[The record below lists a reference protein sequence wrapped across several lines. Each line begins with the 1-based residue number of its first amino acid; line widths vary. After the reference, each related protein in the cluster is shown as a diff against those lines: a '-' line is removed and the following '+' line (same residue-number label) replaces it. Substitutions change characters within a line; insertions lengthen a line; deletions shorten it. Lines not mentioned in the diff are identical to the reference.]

1 MKTKLK
7 GLVLDDLI
15 KSLRELI
22 KENSELSLSN
32 LVLSKLDY
40 NFKNLKQGNHL
51 LINTLPKSGTG
62 YLIEIMY
69 KLTGFKKIFPN
80 NEAFPFIQTRD
91 IYLPKLVDLF
101 KEDLIIHGWH
111 FEATHYNLE
120 IIKKFNLKTVFL
132 YRNIFDI
139 LPSIR
144 DHVLKTLDKPQ
155 NVLLKDMNFDKMD
168 ESEQFDFLI
177 EDRIHKNIKL
187 FVWWYKAKYKQN
199 TDIMFVNYN
208 DLVDSTAET
217 IKNICIFYGLNISD
231 NDINQAIQ
239 NINSVKQSEQKIH
252 FNKGVKG
259 RGEFLLTGGQKQ
271 RIIQIAKRYTSIDFS
286 MIGIS

>member
-1 MKTKLK
+1 MENLQ
-7 GLVLDDLI
+7 DLT
-15 KSLRELI
+15 E
-22 KENSELSLSN
+22 ENSKLSLSD
-32 LVLSKLDY
+32 LLLSKLDY
-40 NFKNLKQGNHL
+40 NFKTLEQGRHL

-62 YLIEIMY
+62 YLIEIMHE
-69 KLTGFKKIFPN
+69 LTGFNKIFPN
-80 NEAFPFIQTRD
+80 NQAFPFVQTRD

-101 KEDLIIHGWH
+101 EQDLIIHGWH
-111 FEATHYNLE
+111 FEATPYNLE

-155 NVLLKDMNFDKMD
+155 NVLLKDMDFGKMD
-168 ESEQFDFLI
+168 ISQQFDFLI

-187 FVWWYKAKYKQN
+187 FAWWYRAKHKQN
-199 TDIMFVNYN
+199 IDIKFVNYN
-208 DLVDSTAET
+208 DLVDCTEET
-217 IKNICIFYGLNISD
+217 IQKICEFYGLNISD
-231 NDINQAIQ
+231 NNIRQAIQ

-259 RGEFLLTGGQKQ
+259 RGNSLLSCEQKQ
-271 RIIQIAKRYTSIDFS
+271 RIVEIAKKYTSIDFS
-286 MIGIS
+286 MIGISQ

>member
-1 MKTKLK
+1 MENLQ
-7 GLVLDDLI
+7 DLT
-15 KSLRELI
+15 E
-22 KENSELSLSN
+22 ENSKLCLSD
-32 LVLSKLDY
+32 LVSTRIDY
-40 NFKNLKQGNHL
+40 NCKNLKQGNHL

-62 YLIEIMY
+62 YLIEIMHE
-69 KLTGFKKIFPN
+69 LTGFKNIFPN
-80 NEAFPFIQTRD
+80 NQAFPFVQTRD
-91 IYLPKLVDLF
+91 IYLPRLVDLF
-101 KEDLIIHGWH
+101 EDDLIIHGWH
-111 FEATHYNLE
+111 FEATPYNLE

-155 NVLLKDMNFDKMD
+155 NVLLKDMSFDKMGMQ
-168 ESEQFDFLI
+168 EQFDFLI

-187 FVWWYKAKYKQN
+187 FVWWYRAKYKQN
-199 TDIMFVNYN
+199 IDIIFVNYN
-208 DLVDSTAET
+208 DLVDSTVET
-217 IKNICIFYGLNISD
+217 IKQICVFYGLKISD
-231 NDINQAIQ
+231 NDIKYAIQ

-259 RGEFLLTGGQKQ
+259 RGESLLTAEQKQ
-271 RIIQIAKRYTSIDFS
+271 RIIQIAKKYTSIDFS